1 MLGRTLL
8 RLVDLLPN
16 PSVGIQRLIAVAVI
30 LTQGGIAITGA
41 IVRVT
46 ASGLG
51 CPTWPQCFPGSFV
64 PVPHA
69 EVPRIHQAVEFGNR
83 MIAFAVV
90 VAAALA
96 VLAVTR
102 ARRRPEVLV
111 YAWLMPVSTVVQAV
125 IGGITVRTGLLWW
138 TVAIH
143 LLTSMTM
150 VWLSVLL
157 YVKIGEPD
165 DGVDQPRVP
174 TPLRVL
180 TALSGVNLAAV
191 LVTDTLVTAAGPH
204 AGDRSPTRTVP
215 RLKVQVDTLVHLHS
229 SLLVAYLALIVG
241 LGFGLLAVRAA
252 RPISCCGSACC
263 WCCCARRPPSAPRS
277 TTPGCPPRWWP
288 CTWRGWPRA
297 PRPPPRYGRRCDSA
311 PRPSRSQADSTAS
324 ANRRCAASRPGVSRC
339 RPPSS
344 GATRSSRTSR
354 SPARSARANS
364 NSGTPIP
371 VWSAAT
377 ASAAWPS
384 SQDSNSGSAGEACD
398 CAPPRKI
405 NDVSG

>member
-1 MLGRTLL
+1 M
-8 RLVDLLPN
+8 DLLPN
-16 PSVGIQRLIAVAVI
+16 PSVRVQRLVAAAVI
-30 LTQGGIAITGA
+30 LTQGGIAVTGA

-51 CPTWPQCFPGSFV
+51 CPTWPQCFPGSFT
-64 PVPHA
+64 PVAHA

-83 MIAFAVV
+83 MITFAVV

-165 DGVDQPRVP
+165 DGVPHRRVP
-174 TPLRVL
+174 RPLRAL
-180 TALSGVNLAAV
+180 TALIGLDLAVV
-191 LVTDTLVTAAGPH
+191 LVTGTLVTAAGPH

-215 RLKVQVDTLVHLHS
+215 RLQVAVDTLVHAHS
-229 SLLVAYLALIVG
+229 SLLIAYLALIVG
-241 LGFGLLAVRAA
+241 LGFGLLAVRAG
-252 RPISCCGSACC
+252 RPVLRRLVVLLALVCAQATVGTAQYFTGVPAALVALHVAGAAAC
-263 WCCCARRPPSAPRS
+263 
-277 TTPGCPPRWWP
+277 T
-288 CTWRGWPRA
+288 
-297 PRPPPRYGRRCDSA
+297 
-311 PRPSRSQADSTAS
+311 
-324 ANRRCAASRPGVSRC
+324 
-339 RPPSS
+339 
-344 GATRSSRTSR
+344 
-354 SPARSARANS
+354 
-364 NSGTPIP
+364 
-371 VWSAAT
+371 AAT
-377 ASAAWPS
+377 AVLWASMQERAEPEPL
-384 SQDSNSGSAGEACD
+384 AG
-398 CAPPRKI
+398 
-405 NDVSG
+405 